1 VLIPRAADKS
11 RRKCCRRR
19 STLRTNTFL
28 TRYVYI
34 QFLRGFCLGFGEK
47 MFQSQPAQGLS
58 SGAAPAQTPI
68 RPQPDATHVLGA
80 RHAVQPQPAPSPSAL
95 MRSQPAP
102 APQRAPQQTQIQR
115 PSAPPQQPANQPQP
129 LVQKPANTER
139 RGRQQ
144 PTERMIGHVTFCSG
158 ARATVSTAAT
168 NMSGATADFWAVGRL
183 ISIEV
188 GESRVVA
195 LVYEMRTDRAAWDE
209 EQANSVSVH
218 VELVGEVSDDDNGRV
233 SFKRGVSRYPQVGA
247 IAHKIRVSDLEIMHD
262 LGEKTSV
269 EIGRLTQN
277 EDVPATISVEDMLR
291 KHFAVVGTTGVGKS
305 CSVTLLVRQCL
316 SVKPELRVLI
326 LDPHNEFSSAFGN
339 EASLLDANTL
349 EMPFWLF
356 KFDEMEDVVFRSKIV
371 EEEADILRELISL
384 GKAQFHAEKIGQTVP
399 GTLRKS
405 VDPGNFNA
413 DTPTPYR
420 FSDVFKLIDEML
432 GQLEPRF
439 DRIRLKSLRVRL
451 DSLFNDQRYSFM
463 FPKGGVGDN
472 FGVILGMIFRL
483 PAMGK
488 PISIIN
494 LSGLPSDVTNAVV
507 SVLARLSFDVA
518 FASEGSVHVLLVC
531 EEAHRYV
538 PQDVNAG
545 FLPTRRAIARIAK
558 EGRKYGCSIAVVSQ
572 RPGELDPTI
581 LSQCSTVFAMRLSND
596 RDQFIIKSAISD
608 SGASTISFLSALDNR
623 EAIVFGEGVAT
634 PMRFKFTF
642 QESAKL
648 PSAPGTS
655 VQVGAQS
662 RVPIPDAELLVAR
675 LRGPRIEAVLPDTWV
690 PASAPQLRK
699 SAPLA
704 HETQASSNV
713 THTTAAGTPIRPSVA
728 PITGLR
734 PGGW

>member
-1 VLIPRAADKS
+1 
-11 RRKCCRRR
+11 
-19 STLRTNTFL
+19 
-28 TRYVYI
+28 
-34 QFLRGFCLGFGEK
+34 
-47 MFQSQPAQGLS
+47 MFQSQLAQGLGV
-58 SGAAPAQTPI
+58 GAAQPALAP
-68 RPQPDATHVLGA
+68 RPLLQEAAVPRPAASPLPVDQAGA
-80 RHAVQPQPAPSPSAL
+80 R
-95 MRSQPAP
+95 
-102 APQRAPQQTQIQR
+102 
-115 PSAPPQQPANQPQP
+115 PPIDNA
-129 LVQKPANTER
+129 AASGER

-144 PTERMIGHVTFCSG
+144 PSERMIGRVTFCSG

-168 NMSGATADFWAVGRL
+168 NVSGASADFWAVGRL

-188 GESRVVA
+188 GKNRVVA

-218 VELVGEVSDDDNGRV
+218 VELVGEVSEDGNGGVNFR
-233 SFKRGVSRYPQVGA
+233 RGVSRYPQVGA
-247 IAHKIRVSDLEIMHD
+247 VAHKIRITDLEIMHD
-262 LGEKTSV
+262 LGEKTAV

-277 EDVPATISVEDMLR
+277 EDVPATISVDDMLR

-316 SVKPELRVLI
+316 AVKPELRVLL
-326 LDPHNEFSSAFGN
+326 LDPHNEFATAFGA
-339 EASLLDANTL
+339 EAYLLDANTL
-349 EMPFWLF
+349 EMPYWLF

-371 EEEADILRELISL
+371 EEEADILRELIAL
-384 GKAQFHAEKIGQTVP
+384 ARAQYHAEKVGQTAP

-405 VDPGNFNA
+405 IDPGNFNA

-420 FSDVFKLIDEML
+420 FTDVFKLIDEML
-432 GQLEPRF
+432 GQLEPRY
-439 DRIRLKSLRVRL
+439 DRLKLKSLRVRL
-451 DSLFNDQRYSFM
+451 DSLTNDQRYTFM
-463 FPKGGVGDN
+463 FPKGGISDN
-472 FGVILGMIFRL
+472 FGTILSTIFRL
-483 PAMGK
+483 PAFGQ
-488 PISIIN
+488 PVSIIN

-518 FASEGSVHVLLVC
+518 FASEGAIHVLLVC

-538 PQDVNAG
+538 PQDPNAG

-596 RDQFIIKSAISD
+596 RDQEIIRSAISD

-642 QESAKL
+642 QESARL

-655 VQVGAQS
+655 AQTGS
-662 RVPIPDAELLVAR
+662 TPAKMKIAIPDTNLLVSR
-675 LRGPRIEAVLPDTWV
+675 LRGTRIEAEASDNWLPA
-690 PASAPQLRK
+690 PSSAPQLRRA
-699 SAPLA
+699 APLGSSFA
-704 HETQASSNV
+704 SASTQPMQ
-713 THTTAAGTPIRPSVA
+713 TTAAGTPLRPNTGQPA
-728 PITGLR
+728 GLR